1 MSSSFTLKK
10 GQHLHFIGIGG
21 CSMNGLAMIM
31 HHQGYTIT
39 GSDRVA
45 SAFTDHL
52 ESLGIKVYIGHEASQ
67 IEGAD
72 AIVYSAAIKPTN
84 PEMAAALAKGIDR
97 KSVV

>member
-45 SAFTDHL
+45 RFRMDSLRCAAFMVFKASFPL
-52 ESLGIKVYIGHEASQ
+52 YGI
-67 IEGAD
+67 
-72 AIVYSAAIKPTN
+72 
-84 PEMAAALAKGIDR
+84 MLLL
-97 KSVV
+97 